1 MYLGV
6 LYSQIYFLYVLGKIK
21 NQKSGD
27 QKMKIT
33 KAAIQALAT
42 QSVKA
47 QYARETDKALYL
59 EEIIVLAGFDISLT
73 DRPDQWDRCIE
84 WLENAI
90 AARWTAARYLV

>member
-1 MYLGV
+1 
-6 LYSQIYFLYVLGKIK
+6 
-21 NQKSGD
+21 
-27 QKMKIT
+27 MKIT

-47 QYARETDKALYL
+47 QYARETDKAIYL
-59 EEIIVLAGFDISLT
+59 ESVIDAGGFDISLT

-84 WLENAI
+84 WLEDAI